1 MRGARG
7 GVPLVYGV
15 SVTYVS
21 AIVAGTFSAAALA
34 AWPWARVR
42 RRFAVAGITTLVSWI
57 AWHLLLNATG
67 ALGFDVDAPVIRVS
81 WEDVGSG
88 VLALFA
94 TVVVFGL
101 GTERRDPAV
110 RVVGAAAIAGLVA
123 MVLDVFVLGGLPG
136 NGSASVRVCR

>member
-1 MRGARG
+1 MYGA
-7 GVPLVYGV
+7 

-21 AIVAGTFSAAALA
+21 AVVSGALSAAALA
-34 AWPWARVR
+34 AWPWARAR
-42 RRFAVAGITTLVSWI
+42 RRFVVAGITTLVSWI

-67 ALGFDVDAPVIRVS
+67 ASGFDVDAPLIRVS

-101 GTERRDPAV
+101 GTERREPAV
-110 RVVGAAAIAGLVA
+110 RVVGAAAIAGLIA
-123 MVLDVFVLGGLPG
+123 MVLDVFV
-136 NGSASVRVCR
+136 

>member
-1 MRGARG
+1 LRGA
-7 GVPLVYGV
+7 LVYGV
-15 SVTYVS
+15 SVIYVS
-21 AIVAGTFSAAALA
+21 AVVTGVLAAAVLA
-34 AWPWARVR
+34 AWSWARSR
-42 RRFAVAGITTLVSWI
+42 RRFVVAGITTLVSWI

-67 ALGFDVDAPVIRVS
+67 ATGFDVDAPIIRVS

-101 GTERRDPAV
+101 ITERREPAA

-123 MVLDVFVLGGLPG
+123 MVLDVFV
-136 NGSASVRVCR
+136 

>member
-1 MRGARG
+1 
-7 GVPLVYGV
+7 VYGL

-21 AIVAGTFSAAALA
+21 AIVAGALSAAALA
-34 AWPWARVR
+34 AWPWARAR
-42 RRFAVAGITTLVSWI
+42 RRFVVAGITTLVSWI

-67 ALGFDVDAPVIRVS
+67 ALGFDVDAPIIRVS

-94 TVVVFGL
+94 TVLAFGL
-101 GTERRDPAV
+101 GTERREPAV

-123 MVLDVFVLGGLPG
+123 TVVDVFV
-136 NGSASVRVCR
+136 

>member
-1 MRGARG
+1 LRGA
-7 GVPLVYGV
+7 LVYGA

-21 AIVAGTFSAAALA
+21 AVVAGALAAAVLA
-34 AWPWARVR
+34 AWPWARAR
-42 RRFAVAGITTLVSWI
+42 RRFVVAGITTLLSWI

-67 ALGFDVDAPVIRVS
+67 ATGFDIDAPIIRVS

-94 TVVVFGL
+94 TVLVFGL
-101 GTERRDPAV
+101 GTERREPAV

-123 MVLDVFVLGGLPG
+123 MVVDVFV
-136 NGSASVRVCR
+136 